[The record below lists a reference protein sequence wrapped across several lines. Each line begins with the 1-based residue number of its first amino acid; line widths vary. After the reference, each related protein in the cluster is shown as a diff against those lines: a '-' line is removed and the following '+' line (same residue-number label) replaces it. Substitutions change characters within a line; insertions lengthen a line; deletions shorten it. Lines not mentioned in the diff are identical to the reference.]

1 MAVTITATQ
10 LAAATGTTTAVATR
24 LLPVPAH
31 LVVKYAPAAPDAI
44 QDEAV
49 VRCVGWLADRNPTG
63 ATTETTEVGD
73 WRSEKRHP
81 AAQQGALRYSG
92 AMSLLSPWKERRA
105 GTIS

>member
-1 MAVTITATQ
+1 MAVTITVAA
-10 LAAATGTTTAVATR
+10 LAAATGTTSAVAGR
-24 LLPVPAH
+24 LLPVATA
-31 LVVKYAPAAPDAI
+31 LVLRYAPDAPDAI
-44 QDEAV
+44 QDEATI
-49 VRCVGWLADRNPTG
+49 RTVGWLAGRTATG

-105 GTIS
+105 GTIG